1 MAQGGVVRVSVS
13 RDCLE
18 TWDAI
23 GGAPIEPVISEGGIK
38 RAIMS
43 DSVHAFQIESIVRR
57 SRVLVMSKAST
68 LASWTHIVRCDA
80 FAYRCVEQQQVPTPS
95 ASSKVAFITV
105 QRRYEK
111 RQRVSEAGKN
121 KETRLVY
128 GTRLRRI
135 RGLGERRVGWQK
147 YD

>member
-1 MAQGGVVRVSVS
+1 MAQGGVVRVLVS

-23 GGAPIEPVISEGGIK
+23 GGAPIEPVISKGGIK
-38 RAIMS
+38 LAIMS
-43 DSVHAFQIESIVRR
+43 DSGHAFQIESIVRC

-105 QRRYEK
+105 QRKVRVEAESVRGREEQGNPPCLWNTIETDSRFRGEK
-111 RQRVSEAGKN
+111 SGVAE
-121 KETRLVY
+121 
-128 GTRLRRI
+128 I
-135 RGLGERRVGWQK
+135 
-147 YD
+147 